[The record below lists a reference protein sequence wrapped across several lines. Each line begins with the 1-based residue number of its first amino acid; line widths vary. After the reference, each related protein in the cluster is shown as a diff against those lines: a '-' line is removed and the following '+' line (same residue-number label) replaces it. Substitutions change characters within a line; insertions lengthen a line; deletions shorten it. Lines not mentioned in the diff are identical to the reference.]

1 MTRYSAMT
9 RLLLLAGLV
18 FSTAAVAADEMTFR
32 GTLIEPPACSINSGE
47 DIDVDFGER
56 VGIKKVNGVNYL
68 QSVSYRISCDPSASP
83 WNMTLA
89 VIGTQTAY
97 DKAAVRT
104 DVTDLGIRLIQNG
117 KPFELNLPIPVNPA
131 SPPTLEA
138 VPVQRPGALLAEGK
152 FVATATLQA
161 VYQ

>member
-1 MTRYSAMT
+1 MTRHSAMT
-9 RLLLLAGLV
+9 RLLLLAGLT
-18 FSTAAVAADEMTFR
+18 FSAAAVAADEMSFR
-32 GTLIEPPACSINSGE
+32 GTLIEPPACSINNGTE
-47 DIDVDFGER
+47 IDVDFGER

-68 QSVSYRISCDPSASP
+68 QPISYRITCDPSASQ

-89 VIGTQTAY
+89 VIGIQAAY

-117 KPFELNLPIPVNPA
+117 RPFELNLPIPVNPA
-131 SPPTLEA
+131 SPPKLEA
-138 VPVQRPGALLAEGK
+138 VPVQRPGATLVEGK

>member
-1 MTRYSAMT
+1 MMRYAAMT
-9 RLLLLAGLV
+9 KLLLLGGLC
-18 FSTAAVAADEMTFR
+18 FSTVLLADELSFR
-32 GTLIEPPACSINSGE
+32 GALIEPPACSINNGE

-68 QSVSYRISCDPSASP
+68 QPVSYRITCEPNASK
-83 WNMTLA
+83 WNMTLT
-89 VIGTQTAY
+89 VIGIQTAY

-131 SPPTLEA
+131 NPPTLEA
-138 VPVQRPGALLAEGK
+138 VPVQRPGAILEEGV
-152 FVATATLQA
+152 FLATATLQA